1 MLTTL
6 GRIARSL
13 KLRQPRKSLLERTAV
28 QIGSLSV
35 AHRPILQFAS
45 NSDLHDKGYISN
57 GARNTLAPGKYVV
70 TYEFHVDDDAYSPRL
85 VFDAVRWITETQAT
99 VVAEAV
105 ASLLPG
111 AARVVVFHL
120 AFELA
125 ELAVV
130 EVRAWSD
137 ANGSRVG
144 LKRVR
149 IDVVELPSNFEAHIA
164 FNPSTGKQKLWP
176 YLPVSIAPV
185 CAVPRY
191 AAAETSEIWFQVP
204 AGAKGAAIIHLEDA
218 TQDHEIIE
226 IGDVQS
232 AAYFQL
238 RESGDK
244 LSYYKIQ
251 PSVNNRLMGELRGSL
266 RIGGYEV
273 PVPSIQLSRMFEKPR
288 IRSTSIESPSGRHV
302 IVQRDGE
309 GRGEVRLLRWYL
321 RRNHRH
327 TPHVE
332 GRDLVVPQLTADAVD
347 LGRADIALL
356 VFEKSQEAG
365 AIRISFGGQSA
376 VFDLQSATPGI
387 RAILLPRDFDDV
399 RLGGTSAVAQKNAL
413 RCEVIA
419 TGLKNSK
426 SNNSEV
432 IIKHV
437 WSTYPVA
444 KGMLD
449 SMQFSGSLERSAD
462 VVKMWE
468 GTASIEFNPR
478 VAIGLHRH
486 DWSGLALLR
495 CGEREWIVDLY
506 SDHPEQILFFPNLD
520 RPLIDP
526 RDEQSQI
533 GKNPVHPALKGL
545 FHKFHSQSD
554 G

>member
-6 GRIARSL
+6 GKIARSL

-28 QIGSLSV
+28 QIGSLAV
-35 AHRPILQFAS
+35 THRPILQFAS
-45 NSDLHDKGYISN
+45 NSDLQDKGYISN
-57 GARNTLAPGKYVV
+57 GARNTLPSGKYVV
-70 TYEFHVDDDAYSPRL
+70 TYEFHVDDDTYSPRL
-85 VFDAVRWITETQAT
+85 VFDAVRWTTETQAT

-111 AARVVVFHL
+111 AARTVVFHL
-120 AFELA
+120 AFELT
-125 ELAVV
+125 ELAVI

-137 ANGSRVG
+137 ANGSRLG

-149 IDVVELPSNFEAHIA
+149 IDVVELPSNFESHIA
-164 FNPSTGKQKLWP
+164 FSPPPGRQKLWRH
-176 YLPVSIAPV
+176 LPVSVAPV

-204 AGAKGAAIIHLEDA
+204 IGAKGAAIIHLEDA
-218 TQDHEIIE
+218 AQDHEIIE

-238 RESGDK
+238 RESGDR
-244 LSYYKIQ
+244 LSYYKIH
-251 PSVNNRLMGELRGSL
+251 PSVNNRLMGELKGSL
-266 RIGGYEV
+266 RIGGYEI
-273 PVPSIQLSRMFEKPR
+273 PVPSIQLSRMFEKPS
-288 IRSTSIESPSGRHV
+288 IRNVGLEPLPNRHV
-302 IVQRDGE
+302 VLRRE
-309 GRGEVRLLRWYL
+309 GNGEVRLVRWYL

-332 GRDLVVPQLTADAVD
+332 GQDLVVPEVTTDAVD

-356 VFEKSQEAG
+356 VFEKSPEAG
-365 AIRISFGGQSA
+365 TVRISFGGQSA
-376 VFDLQSATPGI
+376 VFDLQAAIPGI
-387 RAILLPRDFDDV
+387 RAVLLPRDFDDV
-399 RLGGTSAVAQKNAL
+399 RLGEAPAASERSPL

-432 IIKHV
+432 IIRHV
-437 WSTYPVA
+437 WNTYPVV
-444 KGMLD
+444 KGRLD
-449 SMQFSGSLERSAD
+449 RMNFSGSFERSAD
-462 VVKMWE
+462 TVKMWE
-468 GTASIEFNPR
+468 GTASIEFTPR

-495 CGEREWIVDLY
+495 CGEREWVVDLH
-506 SDHPEQILFFPNLD
+506 SDQPEQLLFFPDLD

-526 RDEQSQI
+526 RDEQSQVS
-533 GKNPVHPALKGL
+533 KDPVHPALKGL
-545 FHKFHSQSD
+545 FHGFPSKA
-554 G
+554 